1 MALFHTDTDR
11 GDSGNHRNVA
21 PSPET
26 PKRSLLN
33 FAEEVEE
40 NLSSNTSINVKGAFR
55 AIMRAVPSTDNVLE
69 VRNLH
74 PKRAT
79 KNVVLLVTVQT
90 KRGPQSFVCKI
101 PGPYE
106 IDRMEETL
114 EFRKNL
120 TSPMIPRLYKIIH
133 ARGVC
138 VSNGSLPVPIVIE
151 EYVPHNITVD
161 SDTEGPVKN
170 PALYVDSLVFNS
182 LYLFKEAAKKGAALS
197 DNVARNIAVLD
208 KEEPQFIYYDMG
220 QIEPFEQKKE
230 HRRNIEESF
239 RKMMEFFIEIVIAI
253 KKKIPEKPEN
263 AVLITEIDQWIKDTE
278 KNIHNE
284 KAKTQIRSKEDV
296 IERIRSFIQRYRE
309 IRGVA
314 GGPTPHIAYT
324 EPRIVDTSFMC
335 ATIGE
340 RLRKLVG
347 L

>member
-11 GDSGNHRNVA
+11 DDRGNHRNA
-21 PSPET
+21 TPSPET
-26 PKRSLLN
+26 PKRSLMD

-40 NLSSNTSINVKGAFR
+40 NLSSNTSINVRGAFQAVTQ
-55 AIMRAVPSTDNVLE
+55 AIPSTNDVLE

-79 KNVVLLVTVQT
+79 KNVVLLITVQT
-90 KRGPQSFVCKI
+90 KRGPRSFVCKI

-106 IDRMEETL
+106 IDRVEETL
-114 EFRKNL
+114 EFRREF
-120 TSPMIPRLYKIIH
+120 TSPMVPHLYKIIH

-138 VSNGSLPVPIVIE
+138 VSDARLQVPIVME
-151 EYVPHNITVD
+151 EYVPHSITVD
-161 SDTEGPVKN
+161 SDLEGPVKN
-170 PALYVDSLVFNS
+170 PALYIDSLVFNS
-182 LYLFKEAAKKGAALS
+182 LHVFKEAAKKGVALS
-197 DNVARNIAVLD
+197 DNVARNIAVLGN
-208 KEEPQFIYYDMG
+208 KEPQFIYYDMG
-220 QIEPFEQKKE
+220 QIEPFEQRKE
-230 HRRNIEESF
+230 HRLNIEESF
-239 RKMMEFFIEIVIAI
+239 RKMMECFMEIVRAI
-253 KKKIPEKPEN
+253 KKRIPEKPEN
-263 AVLITEIDQWIKDTE
+263 AVLIAEIDQWIQDTE

-284 KAKTQIRSKEDV
+284 KAKTQIHSKEDI

-314 GGPTPHIAYT
+314 GGPTPHIAYN
-324 EPRIVDTSFMC
+324 EPRVVDMSFMR